1 MKDVNWPLRKAYSAS
16 LNGLT
21 VDAVS
26 VPVYYMEAPSN
37 YTGQAY
43 ILLVS
48 PSNVDASTFNSSD
61 TNTSMQ
67 VQIHT
72 WSDYGNAGKLA
83 SDIAGA
89 VFAAIYP
96 NPQAVLDL
104 SADDLQMVS
113 TKLQNDLDGRNV
125 RFGQREYVQRIITF
139 SHNIFH
145 K

>member
-1 MKDVNWPLRKAYSAS
+1 MKDVNWSLRKAYSAI

-26 VPVYYMEAPSN
+26 VPVYYMEAPADENSP
-37 YTGQAY
+37 AY

-48 PSNVDASTFNSSD
+48 PSNVDVSTFSSSD
-61 TNTSMQ
+61 TNTSIQ

-72 WSDYGNAGKLA
+72 WSDHGNAGKLA
-83 SDIAGA
+83 SDIAGE
-89 VFAAIYP
+89 VYAAIYP
-96 NPQAVLDL
+96 NSQSVLDL
-104 SADDLQMVS
+104 SADGLQMVG
-113 TKLQNDLDGRNV
+113 TKMDSDRDGLNV
-125 RFGQREYVQRIITF
+125 RLGQRDYVQRIITF